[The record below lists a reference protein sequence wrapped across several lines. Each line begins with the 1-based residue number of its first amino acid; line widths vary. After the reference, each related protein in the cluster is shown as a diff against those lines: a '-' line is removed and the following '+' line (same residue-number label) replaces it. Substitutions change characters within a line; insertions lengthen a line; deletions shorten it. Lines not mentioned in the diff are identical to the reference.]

1 MSNVFMLLALIS
13 LLAIFVGLINPR
25 WLRLKNRWLGFFVP
39 FAAAIVF
46 TGIGGA
52 LMSPEELA
60 QAQARAVQ
68 HEAEVKAQQSI
79 VEKQQSESKTK
90 AAAAEAEDA
99 QAKVDAEAKAAAAE
113 AEAVKAK
120 ADAEAKAAAAE
131 AEANKPYE
139 ISAKKLFADYE
150 ANEVAMDERIGK
162 RPVLV
167 SGSVSS
173 IDKDFLNNIVISLN
187 TSNPFMPARF
197 SMEDSE
203 KDKSMAISKGK
214 SVKIICKQVSRIMGS
229 PSGNDCVFQQ

>member
-39 FAAAIVF
+39 FTAAIVF

-68 HEAEVKAQQSI
+68 HEAEVRAQQSI

-90 AAAAEAEDA
+90 AAAEAED
-99 QAKVDAEAKAAAAE
+99 AKAAAAE